1 MKTWRTLNTII
12 GTATVAVLV
21 CTGCQKQE
29 ATNTTATTTENT
41 APSHPED
48 QVSVEETVTQTA
60 EAAKQVI
67 SDANA
72 KAQELL
78 TQAQNLVS
86 EKKYDEATSL
96 LQKLGDFKLTPEQ
109 QKMLDD
115 LKATIQKAM
124 ESEAVKQGTKAIG
137 NVLGGDK

>member
-1 MKTWRTLNTII
+1 MSS
-12 GTATVAVLV
+12 ATSA
-21 CTGCQKQE
+21 
-29 ATNTTATTTENT
+29 TTENT